1 MSEGWGDSELG
12 SPEGGNDGSERSD
25 VVSFGESV
33 RDHVGG
39 ECENRIITGPT
50 EWGRGPS
57 G

>member
-1 MSEGWGDSELG
+1 MSEGWGDRELG

-39 ECENRIITGPT
+39 EGENRIITGPT